1 MYLPSLI
8 RKTEGER
15 GQKGGDAN
23 RIQREAGGG
32 GPAAGDGCDSSQVP
46 KGLEENMALCSDN
59 SVLSGLLRVPLF
71 CSGAHWQ
78 ACTAPSGGRLKRGGE
93 RRKGGGR

>member
-1 MYLPSLI
+1 M
-8 RKTEGER
+8 RTES
-15 GQKGGDAN
+15 
-23 RIQREAGGG
+23 REAGGG